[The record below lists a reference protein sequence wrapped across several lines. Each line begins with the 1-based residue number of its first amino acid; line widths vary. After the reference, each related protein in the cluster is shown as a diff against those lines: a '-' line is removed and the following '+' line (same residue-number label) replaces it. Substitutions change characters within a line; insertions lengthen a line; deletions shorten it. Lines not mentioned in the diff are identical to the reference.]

1 MITWLCVFCF
11 LLAAALLLVILKILL
26 MRRALRE
33 ICRELQEK
41 LEEDTNTL
49 LRVSSRDSSIRSLAA
64 QLNTQL
70 RLLRD
75 RRHKYQQGDR
85 ELKEAITNMAHDLRT
100 PLTAVC
106 GYLELLKQDC
116 PPSR

>member
-1 MITWLCVFCF
+1 
-11 LLAAALLLVILKILL
+11 

-85 ELKEAITNMAHDLRT
+85 ELKEAITNICLLYT
-100 PLTAVC
+100 SI
-106 GYLELLKQDC
+106 YLAILEIFIRCL
-116 PPSR
+116 